1 MSNDEM
7 NQEPSDQEHSN
18 QKEMPRISIQNVS
31 KRFGEKVILE
41 DVSLDIMP
49 GTSTTVIGM
58 SGTGKSVLIK
68 CVLGLLKP
76 DSGAIYVDGE
86 NWLELSE
93 DDQLDRMKR
102 VGMLFQGAAL
112 FDSLKVWEN
121 VAFALLE
128 RGMGRKEAHDRAS
141 EVLEWVGLPNIEEK
155 MPAELS
161 GGMAKRVGLARTIC
175 HEPDIVFLDEPTTG
189 LDPIMSDVI
198 NRLIVNLH
206 KDSGTTIMSITHDMK
221 SAEMISDNIAMLC
234 HGRMHR
240 QITPSQLKSDRD
252 PVLRQFIEGRAEGPI
267 NCSDWGKEMEEAVT
281 LLRSQIE
288 EVGNR

>member
-1 MSNDEM
+1 MSHDQ
-7 NQEPSDQEHSN
+7 QETDQI
-18 QKEMPRISIQNVS
+18 PRISIQNVS
-31 KRFGEKVILE
+31 KRFGDKVILE

-68 CVLGLLKP
+68 CVLGLLRP

-93 DDQLDRMKR
+93 DEHLDRMKR

-128 RGMGRKEAHDRAS
+128 RGMNKKEARARAT

-175 HEPDIVFLDEPTTG
+175 HKPDIVFLDEPTTG

-206 KDSGTTIMSITHDMK
+206 KDSGTTIMAITHDMK
-221 SAEMISDNIAMLC
+221 SAAMISDNIAMLC

-240 QITPSQLKSDRD
+240 QVTPDQLNSDKD
-252 PVLRQFIEGRAEGPI
+252 PVLRQFIEGRADGPV
-267 NCSDWGKEMEEAVT
+267 NCSNWGKEMEEAVM

-288 EVGNR
+288 EEMNR